1 MGEAKIMNGV
11 YFNRTHLL
19 PVFQEIIFNLKPFIS
34 VSITAFSTLVIFNVA
49 AKETN
54 AVTAAEAVN
63 FNQSFIHGKK
73 FDISRYAEGNPVP
86 PGIYNVTIIVN
97 GQNYGQHDIRFEQY
111 AAEKNARPCLLLNQL
126 EEAGIRLERPI
137 TDKQLEDTRCYRFDE
152 LIPKSQ
158 VNYNPADF
166 ELSLEVPQINLI
178 PQPRGYID
186 PSRWDAGSTV
196 GFLDYS
202 SNFYSLFQNA
212 NNGDDGD
219 SWQGNL
225 GLLTGLN
232 FAGWRLRKR
241 INSDWTNDKSL
252 RTQNLAG
259 YAQTD
264 ITPLKS
270 QMTLGDS
277 NTSGDLFDSYNI
289 RGAQLES
296 DERMLPESLRNYTPV
311 VRGIAD
317 TNARVKIT
325 QRGQTIYETV
335 VPPGA
340 FEITDIG
347 AMGYGGDL
355 EMTIIEADGRQR
367 IQNIPFS
374 APPMLLHQSVSR
386 FAISAGKLKD
396 DAVHNE
402 PTIFQSVYHYGLTSN
417 YTVYTG
423 FQISGHYY
431 SMAVGH
437 AVNTP
442 IGGISMDITHAK
454 SDLADS
460 KESRGNSFKIGL
472 TKYVSPTDT
481 NLTLAAYRYS
491 SKGFYSFREASIARS
506 GDDEEYNASDYRT
519 RQRLTANISQSL
531 WSGSFINF
539 SASIYR
545 YWNNREASKQY
556 SVSWTQAQRYFSW
569 TLSAMRT
576 RDEDD
581 NYDDTYMVTINV
593 PLGRGAN
600 EKPLFNS
607 LYSTVSNTD
616 SGDSLWQLNA
626 TGTQGQQNE
635 INYGIGTTINKNDDT
650 PSEEQLRGNIS
661 YDSPVGQF
669 SATASMNNRSARQ
682 LSATANGSLVAHK
695 GGITAGPS
703 IGDYPFAVIGVP
715 GGEGAKVFNGHG
727 AKVDGAGYAIVPSLT
742 PYQENI
748 VSIDYSG
755 LPDTV
760 DVLENQ
766 KTVVPRMGSAI
777 TVDMKTL
784 VGRPMILIVKDAA
797 GQFLP
802 IGAQIVDDKNVSQS
816 IIGQGG
822 MAFVR
827 GWDPE
832 KQQLYTEWDK
842 NKCLVRTAG
851 TKQYA
856 HDLPEGKIVQMEVT
870 CLPQ

>member
-1 MGEAKIMNGV
+1 MIKIH
-11 YFNRTHLL
+11 FKKARFL
-19 PVFQEIIFNLKPFIS
+19 PALQGIAFSVNSFIS
-34 VSITAFSTLVIFNVA
+34 VSVTAFSVLVVFNVA
-49 AKETN
+49 ARDNNTVSAKDS
-54 AVTAAEAVN
+54 VD
-63 FNQSFIHGKK
+63 FNQAFIHGQK
-73 FDISRYAEGNPVP
+73 FDISRYADGNPVT
-86 PGIYNVTIIVN
+86 PGVYNVTLIIN
-97 GQNYGQHDIRFEQY
+97 GQNHGQHDIRFEQY
-111 AAEKNARPCLLLNQL
+111 AAEKNARPCLLLKQL
-126 EEAGIRLERPI
+126 QEAGIRLEIPLSE
-137 TDKQLEDTRCYRFDE
+137 KQLSDERCYRFDE
-152 LIPKSQ
+152 LIPKGQ

-166 ELSLEVPQINLI
+166 ELTLDIPQINLI

-202 SNFYSLFQNA
+202 GNFYSLFQN
-212 NNGDDGD
+212 NRGEDGD
-219 SWQGNL
+219 SFQGNL

-241 INSDWTNDKSL
+241 INSDWSNDKSL

-296 DERMLPESLRNYTPV
+296 DERMLPESLRNYTPI
-311 VRGIAD
+311 VRGVAD

-355 EMTIIEADGRQR
+355 EMTITEADGRQR

-374 APPMLLHQSVSR
+374 APPMLLHKSISR

-460 KESRGNSFKIGL
+460 KESSGNSFRIGL

-491 SKGFYSFREASIARS
+491 SKGFYSFREASIARY
-506 GDDEEYNASDYRT
+506 GDDNNYYASDYRT

-545 YWNNREASKQY
+545 YWNNRAASKQY

-593 PLGRGAN
+593 PLGQGGN

-607 LYSTVSNTD
+607 LYSTMSNND
-616 SGDSLWQLNA
+616 SGDTLWQVNA
-626 TGTQGQQNE
+626 TGSQGQQNE
-635 INYGIGTTINKNDDT
+635 INYGVGTTMNKNDDM

-695 GGITAGPS
+695 GGITAGPT
-703 IGDYPFAVIGVP
+703 IGDYPFAIVGVP
-715 GGEGAKVFNGHG
+715 GAEGARVYNGHG

-748 VSIDYSG
+748 VAIDYSG

-784 VGRPMILIVKDAA
+784 VGRPIILIVRDVS
-797 GQFLP
+797 GEFLP
-802 IGAQIVDDKNVSQS
+802 IGAQIIDDKNTSQS

-832 KQQLYTEWDK
+832 QQHLYVEWDK
-842 NKCLVRTAG
+842 NKCLIKTNSA
-851 TKQYA
+851 KQYA
-856 HDLPEGKIVQMEVT
+856 QDMPAGKIVQMEVS
-870 CLPQ
+870 CIPQ

>member
-1 MGEAKIMNGV
+1 MKK
-11 YFNRTHLL
+11 YFFYRVRTLPLL
-19 PVFQEIIFNLKPFIS
+19 KQSSFLLKPL
-34 VSITAFSTLVIFNVA
+34 VNLTITAISTLIAFNTA
-49 AKETN
+49 AKAN
-54 AVTAAEAVN
+54 DAVAGPQSVD
-63 FNQSFIHGKK
+63 FNQAFIHGKK
-73 FDISRYAEGNPVP
+73 FDISRYAEGNPVT
-86 PGIYNVTIIVN
+86 PGVYKITLILN
-97 GQNYGQHDIRFEQY
+97 GQNRGQHDVRFEQY
-111 AAEKNARPCLLLNQL
+111 AAERNARPCLTLKQL
-126 EEAGIRLERPI
+126 EEIGLRLEKKIP
-137 TDKQLEDTRCYRFDE
+137 KQQLDDPRCYRFDE

-158 VNYNPADF
+158 INYNSADF
-166 ELSLEVPQINLI
+166 ELTLDVPQINLL

-186 PSRWDAGSTV
+186 PSRWDAGSTA
-196 GFLDYS
+196 GFVDYNGS
-202 SNFYSLFQNA
+202 FYRLFQNE
-212 NNGDDGD
+212 NKGTGGD

-225 GLLTGLN
+225 GLLTGFN
-232 FAGWRLRKR
+232 FHGWRLRKR
-241 INSDWTNDKSL
+241 INSDWSNDKSM

-264 ITPLKS
+264 ITPIKS

-289 RGAQLES
+289 RGGQLES
-296 DERMLPESLRNYTPV
+296 DDRMLPESLRNYTPV

-317 TNARVKIT
+317 TNARVRIT

-355 EMTIIEADGRQR
+355 EMTIIESDGRQR

-374 APPMLLHQSVSR
+374 APPMLLHKAVSR
-386 FAISAGKLKD
+386 FAISIGKLKD

-402 PTIFQSVYHYGLTSN
+402 PTVFQSVYHYGMASN
-417 YTVYTG
+417 YSVYTG

-431 SMAVGH
+431 SMAMGH

-454 SDLADS
+454 SDLAGS
-460 KESRGNSFKIGL
+460 KEASGNSFKIGL

-491 SKGFYSFREASIARS
+491 SKGFYSFREASIARY
-506 GDDEEYNASDYRT
+506 GNDENYNASDYRT

-531 WSGSFINF
+531 WAGSFINL

-545 YWNNREASKQY
+545 YWDNKAASKQY
-556 SVSWTQAQRYFSW
+556 SISWTQAQRYFSL

-607 LYSTVSNTD
+607 LYSSMTHSD

-626 TGTQGQQNE
+626 TGSQGAQNE
-635 INYGIGTTINKNDDT
+635 INYGIGTTVSKNDDM
-650 PSEEQLRGNIS
+650 PSEEQLRGNMS
-661 YDSPVGQF
+661 YDSPAGQF
-669 SATASMNNRSARQ
+669 SATASMSNRSARQ
-682 LSATANGSLVAHK
+682 ISATANGSLVAHK

-703 IGDYPFAVIGVP
+703 IGDYPFAIIGVP
-715 GGEGAKVFNGHG
+715 GAEGARVYNGHG
-727 AKVDGAGYAIVPSLT
+727 AKIDSAGYAIVPSLS

-748 VSIDYSG
+748 VSVDYKG

-777 TVDMKTL
+777 VVDMKTL
-784 VGRPMILIVKDAA
+784 VGRPMILIVKDIA

-802 IGAQIVDDKNVSQS
+802 IGAQIIDDKNVPQS

-822 MAFVR
+822 MAFMR

-832 KQQLYTEWDK
+832 TQHLYTVWNENK
-842 NKCLVRTAG
+842 NRCLVKTSNA
-851 TKQYA
+851 KQSL
-856 HDLPEGKIVQMEVT
+856 HDLPDGQIVQMEVT
-870 CLPQ
+870 CIPQ